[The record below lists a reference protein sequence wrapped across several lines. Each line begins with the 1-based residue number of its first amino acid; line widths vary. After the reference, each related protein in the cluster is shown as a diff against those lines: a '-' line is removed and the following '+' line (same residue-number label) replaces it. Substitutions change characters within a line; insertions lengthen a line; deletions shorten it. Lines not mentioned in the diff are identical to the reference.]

1 MTKKETRENGSAA
14 WGQIPVLLWI
24 KKIPG
29 GLLLVPMMIV
39 AVINTFCPELVRIGG
54 ATEALFTNTNTMY
67 AVGLML
73 FFSGTQCMV
82 GQVKE
87 MVKVGGLL
95 CLLKILIM
103 VAASIIVQ
111 RFFGPDGFWGISL
124 VAFLAVLASTNP
136 GLYIALVTD
145 NPTAVSV
152 FSLLNLLVMPIAPVM
167 ALNLA
172 SGYGMDWNS
181 VLSILIPFF
190 LGMLL
195 GNLDGEIRRL
205 FSNGCSVVLPFLGF
219 CLGGS
224 IILIAAMK
232 AGAGGILCAGLFYLL
247 TWIPL
252 YTAERFILKRDGLVA
267 TAMSA
272 IASFTA
278 TAPGMAAAAN
288 PFFEP
293 YVETAVAQIALASL
307 VTSLITPVLVGRIR
321 GKMGDRS

>member
-205 FSNGCSVVLPFLGF
+205 FSNGCTLVLPFMGF

-224 IILIAAMK
+224 INLIAAMK
-232 AGAGGILCAGLFYLL
+232 AVAVGIL
-247 TWIPL
+247 
-252 YTAERFILKRDGLVA
+252 
-267 TAMSA
+267 
-272 IASFTA
+272 
-278 TAPGMAAAAN
+278 
-288 PFFEP
+288 
-293 YVETAVAQIALASL
+293 
-307 VTSLITPVLVGRIR
+307 
-321 GKMGDRS
+321 